1 MDFKR
6 ADRVAD
12 LIKQELS
19 NILRR
24 EVGDPRIANITVTD
38 VKLTDDLRS
47 ARIYFVELGKD
58 SLSADV
64 EKGLSKAKGFL
75 KRELGKRLQLRYIPE
90 LAFFYDPSFEY
101 GSRIEKL
108 LKEVRKDEK
117 DETDDPTDR

>member
-12 LIKQELS
+12 LIKQEIS

-24 EVGDPRIANITVTD
+24 EAGDPRIAHITVTD
-38 VKLTDDLRS
+38 VRLTDDLRS

-58 SLSADV
+58 VLNPEV

-75 KRELGKRLQLRYIPE
+75 KRELGKRLQLRYVPE
-90 LAFFYDPSFEY
+90 LSFFHDPSFAY
-101 GSRIEKL
+101 GSRIERL
-108 LKEVRKDEK
+108 LKEVRKDEP
-117 DETDDPTDR
+117 DDSTDR

>member
-19 NILRR
+19 SILRR

>member
-12 LIKQELS
+12 QIKQEIS

-24 EVGDPRIANITVTD
+24 EVGDPRIVNITVTD

-58 SLSADV
+58 CLSADV

-90 LAFFYDPSFEY
+90 LAFIYDPSFEY

-108 LKEVRKDEK
+108 LKEVRKDE
-117 DETDDPTDR
+117 TDDPTDR